1 MVKGIKPEWE
11 LLEKCKFFERA
22 EIKEIDEKEKMQS
35 FCNFENGSF
44 PRSTVNESDHDDPST
59 LPAKLDETL

>member
-1 MVKGIKPEWE
+1 MKPEWE
-11 LLEKCKFFERA
+11 FLETCKFFGGA
-22 EIKEIDEKEKMQS
+22 EIKGIDEKEKMQS

-59 LPAKLDETL
+59 LPAKLDGTL